1 MGMQEEEA
9 PKGEQ
14 RGDMVEALLA
24 NEAQRKKERELRS
37 QQEDALAQKRKE
49 LKSMSIEDLKKRLA
63 KKKIEASGKKED
75 MVEALFVA
83 SVQEDAAN
91 ARQVEL
97 KSKSQQELK
106 ELLSRQGLE
115 TGTKDQMIKTLLAHE
130 AKCREDMKAF
140 ELKVAEVATQQ
151 KDELDNKTNAA

>member
-37 QQEDALAQKRKE
+37 QQEDALAQKRKD

-83 SVQEDAAN
+83 SVQEDQAN
-91 ARQVEL
+91 ARQADL

-115 TGTKDQMIKTLLAHE
+115 TGTKEQMIKTLLAHE
-130 AKCREDMKAF
+130 AKCREELKDF

-151 KDELDNKTNAA
+151 K